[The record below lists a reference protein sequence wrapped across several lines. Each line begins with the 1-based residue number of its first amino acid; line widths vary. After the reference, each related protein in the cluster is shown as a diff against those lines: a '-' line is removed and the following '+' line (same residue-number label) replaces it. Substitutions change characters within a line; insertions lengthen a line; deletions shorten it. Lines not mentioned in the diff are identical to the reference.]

1 MSLYLMCLL
10 NFVLCIIQ
18 DLDAEVNCEP
28 NWFGPKLQFKCQCI
42 DGCDS
47 EGNCLKSSKCHS
59 QWMDQACQYQSNIL
73 GIGVPKESDVES
85 LYMVHDGDDSTC
97 ITNGELQSLVIDLSS
112 YSLFSWMRLVVSD
125 AALVDRFTLYFED
138 TSDVITKRLE
148 CWRQQITVVNIKTAY
163 IRCDMNFPVNRIVL
177 KGEGLASLCTI
188 DVSKGRNLAL
198 KEKAEQTSTNGNN
211 SASNAVDGNI
221 ESDVKKGS
229 CTLTNNVTDLTPTWT
244 LTLDEPAVV
253 NVVNIYPPS
262 YPLSEYLSNSI
273 LQTFDEY
280 DVLILNTTIKYATV
294 YPNVNKTPV
303 KKVVIKATSTTSTTA
318 VLSICEL
325 LLFGECPPGKWG
337 LDCKKVCNDLCP
349 ENCNEI
355 DGSCPTSCLGYFP
368 PKCEQDCPPSK
379 WGINCREDCPAAC
392 AYRYCNNINGECTAG
407 CNGYSDPPFCTQ
419 ACKRGYYGLNCLSYT
434 TTYTADDPI
443 SCDNL
448 AHEDSQ
454 HLCLHGTDSFTF
466 SVSNFFIGFWIGVA
480 VALAIGTVI
489 LLIRK
494 IYLKRKLTPKTA
506 QNVYEDLPKENLAD
520 VSVVLTNPV
529 YDHSMINTTDD
540 PGKSKTASYDE
551 IVLEDTGTSH
561 ENI

>member
-1 MSLYLMCLL
+1 
-10 NFVLCIIQ
+10 
-18 DLDAEVNCEP
+18 
-28 NWFGPKLQFKCQCI
+28 
-42 DGCDS
+42 
-47 EGNCLKSSKCHS
+47 
-59 QWMDQACQYQSNIL
+59 
-73 GIGVPKESDVES
+73 
-85 LYMVHDGDDSTC
+85 MVHDGDDSTC

-177 KGEGLASLCTI
+177 KGE
-188 DVSKGRNLAL
+188 GRNLAL

-325 LLFGECPPGKWG
+325 LLFGGRQTERDRERDERETERDRERERGTRETERETERERQREGRERDIERERQREGERDERDRDRARQRERQRERETERERDRERERGTRERQTKIQET
-337 LDCKKVCNDLCP
+337 NR
-349 ENCNEI
+349 
-355 DGSCPTSCLGYFP
+355 
-368 PKCEQDCPPSK
+368 Q
-379 WGINCREDCPAAC
+379 INSATE
-392 AYRYCNNINGECTAG
+392 
-407 CNGYSDPPFCTQ
+407 
-419 ACKRGYYGLNCLSYT
+419 
-434 TTYTADDPI
+434 
-443 SCDNL
+443 
-448 AHEDSQ
+448 
-454 HLCLHGTDSFTF
+454 
-466 SVSNFFIGFWIGVA
+466 
-480 VALAIGTVI
+480 
-489 LLIRK
+489 
-494 IYLKRKLTPKTA
+494 
-506 QNVYEDLPKENLAD
+506 
-520 VSVVLTNPV
+520 
-529 YDHSMINTTDD
+529 
-540 PGKSKTASYDE
+540 
-551 IVLEDTGTSH
+551 
-561 ENI
+561 